1 MKELKWFILFG
12 KIVEI
17 LLYAFLLFV
26 EYTVPGKQLSHF
38 HVYHLDI
45 WRSTLNEKNWLLLS
59 LLSSLRPDMTEIL
72 LKRTLNR
79 KPSVNPSTSPKKL

>member
-1 MKELKWFILFG
+1 MVYLIRKNSRNS
-12 KIVEI
+12 
-17 LLYAFLLFV
+17 
-26 EYTVPGKQLSHF
+26 TVCVSSFCRVYSSRKQLSHF